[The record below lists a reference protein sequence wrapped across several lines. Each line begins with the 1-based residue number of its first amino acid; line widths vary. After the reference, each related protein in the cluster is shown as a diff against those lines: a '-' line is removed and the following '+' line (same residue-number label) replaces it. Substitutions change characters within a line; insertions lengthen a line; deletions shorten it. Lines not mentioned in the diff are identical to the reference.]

1 MGYKLWNVKASKGN
15 GAVGE
20 AIPTMKAW
28 VAQIA
33 TFDNMT
39 LNEQIHVGNNY
50 YARFNDNALTVYQ
63 QTFGTARKGTTNY
76 SHVGLNMS
84 MFAAG
89 SGAWSMISDEET
101 NELVYASMFRQ
112 SRANMYSNFCV
123 DGFLF
128 TNGGVM
134 NPLAPEIY
142 SMAATPAEMANCQ
155 MGGGQY
161 SFTSGITLQ
170 SNAKDLEIFKS
181 DMMCV
186 TTGNEVQIRD
196 HVNFLISYQKQLV
209 KNIGSTQN
217 WIDQFEH
224 LAVKNEENGVDI
236 YYNIGGA
243 AWIKIDSEEDVDL
256 NVDDYT

>member
-1 MGYKLWNVKASKGN
+1 MGYKLWNCYANKAN
-15 GAVGE
+15 GTLGE
-20 AIPTMKAW
+20 QIPRMKAW

-63 QTFGTARKGTTNY
+63 QTFGTSRKGTTNY

-84 MFAAG
+84 MFASG
-89 SGAWSMISDEET
+89 SGCWSMISDEDT

-112 SRANMYSNFCV
+112 VRANMSNNFCV
-123 DGFLF
+123 NGFLF

-134 NPLAPEIY
+134 NPLDPEIY
-142 SMAATPAEMANCQ
+142 SMAAAPAQIASCQ

-186 TTGNEVQIRD
+186 TAGNELQIRD
-196 HVNFLISYQKQLV
+196 HVNFLVSYQKQLV
-209 KNIGSTQN
+209 RELASNQN
-217 WIDQFEH
+217 WINQFEH
-224 LAVKNEENGVDI
+224 LAVKNGENGTDI

-243 AWIKIDSEEDVDL
+243 AWIKIDSEEDVVI
-256 NVDDYT
+256 NVDNYS